1 MFQSGFSAMGPG
13 GYGFASHLH
22 PSAGYISAMHSPH
35 APMSMGYGTNPGV
48 VPPTAAPSP
57 APSPSAS
64 SFMPVPPVPTMP
76 TMSSMPSVIQQS
88 GKQRRSSSTHRYTP
102 IAPAPSTHP
111 TNTTAP
117 SPVVTSSTPSVG
129 YYNQHSSSTPT
140 QPQVPIVRPASQ
152 YLPPVP
158 SPSHPVPSSSTSS
171 TTATAPSCSL
181 AKLQQLTNGLA
192 ESASPH
198 HTMTPPPNQT
208 PPPLPPSHLHGL
220 SHSHYGHGVV
230 PTPPPSAI
238 SSQQS
243 YAKYYQGSVPS
254 PIPVSPSPVAGLN
267 TTSNVLHS
275 SNNELSSS
283 HSGGHNPS
291 LAPSQPGRPPSSTTA
306 ASSPSSSTG
315 RNSNSNNNSSSS
327 SNSSSSNSQQRA
339 PVSINSQQLMQYQLN
354 GYRMSMAGMAGMPGM
369 PGMPG
374 MGMPSMSMM
383 AAQHQA
389 LNSASY
395 IAANPGFMNQS
406 QLPMQMGVMNMHAH
420 AAAAHAVQ
428 HGHPHAPP
436 HGHSAAAAAAQAAQ
450 YQQDQRTGTPAG
462 MYTTPYA
469 YGIVPQL
476 NGTMRR

>member
-1 MFQSGFSAMGPG
+1 MGPG
-13 GYGFASHLH
+13 GYGFPSHLH

-35 APMSMGYGTNPGV
+35 APMSMGYGSNPGV
-48 VPPTAAPSP
+48 VPPTATPSP

-64 SFMPVPPVPTMP
+64 SFMPVPPVPA
-76 TMSSMPSVIQQS
+76 MPSVIQQS
-88 GKQRRSSSTHRYTP
+88 SKQRRSSSTHRYTP
-102 IAPAPSTHP
+102 IAPAPPSHP

-117 SPVVTSSTPSVG
+117 APVVTSSTPSVG
-129 YYNQHSSSTPT
+129 YYNQHSSSAPT
-140 QPQVPIVRPASQ
+140 QPQAPIVRPASQ

-158 SPSHPVPSSSTSS
+158 SPSHPAPSTSAPS

-181 AKLQQLTNGLA
+181 TKLQQLTNGI
-192 ESASPH
+192 ETASPH

-208 PPPLPPSHLHGL
+208 PPPPPPTHLHGL
-220 SHSHYGHGVV
+220 SHGHYGHGVV

-238 SSQQS
+238 SSQQN

-267 TTSNVLHS
+267 TTSNAIHS
-275 SNNELSSS
+275 SNNELATS
-283 HSGGHNPS
+283 HSGGHN
-291 LAPSQPGRPPSSTTA
+291 LNVAPSQPGRPPSSTAA
-306 ASSPSSSTG
+306 ASSPSSSAG
-315 RNSNSNNNSSSS
+315 RNSNN
-327 SNSSSSNSQQRA
+327 SNSQQRA
-339 PVSINSQQLMQYQLN
+339 PVSINSQQLMQYQLS

-395 IAANPGFMNQS
+395 IANPGFMNQG

-436 HGHSAAAAAAQAAQ
+436 HGHSAAAQAAQ